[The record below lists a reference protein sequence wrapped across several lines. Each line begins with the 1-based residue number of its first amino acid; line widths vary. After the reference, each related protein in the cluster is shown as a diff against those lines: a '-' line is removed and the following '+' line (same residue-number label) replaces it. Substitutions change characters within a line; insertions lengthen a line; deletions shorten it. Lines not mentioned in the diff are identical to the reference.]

1 MSIRFARLSAFGF
14 IFTGMALL
22 LTGCQGLAKIPAS
35 STSTQTT
42 GTVAAIRSYNGTASV
57 GDFVT
62 ISIDSTASTI
72 SYHDI
77 SNGEAGTVSYA
88 VDADGTY
95 SINDPQGN
103 VLSAYEVPGFVML
116 VEAAKAGPNQNTP
129 ALITAVESTPANI
142 LSFAGQNFNYLQFR
156 TAAGGIEIGSVS
168 VDSQGNIQHNSY
180 SPMALIWG
188 NGQYFDSGNFAAS
201 SITEDPSGNY
211 FTINEQDSSKDV
223 VFGTQN
229 GLWAVDTGIGTILGL
244 PKANSKNFQAGSAGT
259 YKGIYYEKAN
269 AETGGNNFE
278 IGSATQGTSA
288 AVVAA
293 DGTITITDA
302 QNNILAT
309 GTLVPVADAAYLYD
323 GTVNTLSDPCNGLFT
338 VRIATST
345 LQQDLFVAFQG
356 NAVIFGSF
364 QSALPGQNS
373 NPYTY
378 FYGVGLK

>member
-1 MSIRFARLSAFGF
+1 MSMRFVRLSVFSF
-14 IFTGMALL
+14 IITGVALL

-42 GTVAAIRSYNGTASV
+42 GTAAAIRSYNGTASV

-62 ISIDSTASTI
+62 ISIDSTAGTI
-72 SYHDI
+72 TYHDV
-77 SNGEAGTVSYA
+77 SNGEQGTVSYA
-88 VDADGTY
+88 VNADGTY

-103 VLSAYEVPGFVML
+103 VLAAYEVPGFVML
-116 VEAAKAGPNQNTP
+116 VEAVKAGPNQNTP
-129 ALITAVESTPANI
+129 ALITAVESAPASI
-142 LSFAGQNFNYLQFR
+142 LNFAGQNFNYLQFR

-180 SPMALIWG
+180 SPMALVWG

-229 GLWAVDTGIGTILGL
+229 GLWA
-244 PKANSKNFQAGSAGT
+244 
-259 YKGIYYEKAN
+259 N

-278 IGSATQGTSA
+278 IGSATQGTST

-302 QNNILAT
+302 QNNVLAT

-338 VRIATST
+338 VRIATSNS
-345 LQQDLFVAFQG
+345 QQDLFVAFQG